1 MGIQSQHHE
10 GRYYEHS
17 PRGCGQCSSSSWRR
31 QDARSSQCGLA
42 GNRRCCAQWIE
53 GAQGFNWGLEGFPK
67 ERQDVSA
74 MTASSDKF
82 NEAAEAEMK
91 AVKKLGG
98 GPLMKAHGK
107 EEQAAY
113 ADISKQGAKLTG
125 SIDKHSKEL
134 KSGKGGGWV
143 QKERAE
149 MKGI

>member
-1 MGIQSQHHE
+1 MLEAANAASQE
-10 GRYYEHS
+10 TVDAAHS
-17 PRGCGQCSSSSWRR
+17 
-31 QDARSSQCGLA
+31 GLKVLKA
-42 GNRRCCAQWIE
+42 SIGDWK
-53 GAQGFNWGLEGFPK
+53 GSPK
-67 ERQDVSA
+67 NVKQDVSA

-149 MKGI
+149 MKGIKGDLEQIVKAENKAIEKGKKLLE